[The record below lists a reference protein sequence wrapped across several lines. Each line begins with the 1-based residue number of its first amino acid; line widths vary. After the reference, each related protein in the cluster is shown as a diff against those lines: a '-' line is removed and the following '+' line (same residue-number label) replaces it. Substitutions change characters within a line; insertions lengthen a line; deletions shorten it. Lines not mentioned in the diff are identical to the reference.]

1 MDYSEKQ
8 LLIDSNDTGRDG
20 SQLEQ
25 QLGQTEKQLH
35 ASEEAWSNSIK
46 KLKRSRRE
54 FLTIFDSVPAVIWYR
69 DREGKILRVN
79 QCAADSVGRSKNELI
94 GKNYYELF
102 PDGAHRSRQQDLE
115 VIESGRPLCQQLRQF
130 KSFDGTIRWAVVDRI
145 PLNDKKA
152 GAIIGVMVFAQ
163 DITEKKIA
171 EDQLISAKKEI
182 EIRNEQLKAYANE
195 AEDSARQAH
204 LSNKAKSE
212 ILASSSHDLRT
223 PMNAIIGFSNLL
235 RDTEIDDEQIEYVE
249 MINKSANG
257 LLSLIND
264 ILDYSKLEAG
274 KLNIQVTD
282 CNVSDFIREMEATM
296 APGARQKGLDFNVQ
310 IDSEIPE
317 TFPTDPVRLKQC
329 MINLIGNAIKFTKK
343 GHIMI
348 NVRPVSKDGQP
359 CIQFSVE
366 DTGVGIAK
374 DKQELIF
381 KAYSQAESTTDR
393 VFGGTGLGLSITK
406 KLTNLLGGHISIT
419 SEPEKGSVFSIIL
432 PLNPKENK

>member
-115 VIESGRPLCQQLRQF
+115 VIESGRPLRQQLRQF

-163 DITEKKIA
+163 DIT
-171 EDQLISAKKEI
+171 
-182 EIRNEQLKAYANE
+182 
-195 AEDSARQAH
+195 
-204 LSNKAKSE
+204 
-212 ILASSSHDLRT
+212 
-223 PMNAIIGFSNLL
+223 
-235 RDTEIDDEQIEYVE
+235 
-249 MINKSANG
+249 
-257 LLSLIND
+257 
-264 ILDYSKLEAG
+264 
-274 KLNIQVTD
+274 
-282 CNVSDFIREMEATM
+282 
-296 APGARQKGLDFNVQ
+296 
-310 IDSEIPE
+310 
-317 TFPTDPVRLKQC
+317 
-329 MINLIGNAIKFTKK
+329 
-343 GHIMI
+343 
-348 NVRPVSKDGQP
+348 
-359 CIQFSVE
+359 
-366 DTGVGIAK
+366 
-374 DKQELIF
+374 
-381 KAYSQAESTTDR
+381 
-393 VFGGTGLGLSITK
+393 
-406 KLTNLLGGHISIT
+406 
-419 SEPEKGSVFSIIL
+419 
-432 PLNPKENK
+432 